1 VRWISRLAGIA
12 ALSVA
17 PTAAG
22 VERENQLGV
31 DAGGAVLVV
40 AAKSK
45 SDVGAGVGAHW
56 SYGLSDAF
64 NLIVDGDWSLVALGE
79 TIHNGTTP
87 RTLPTN
93 VTNVGAG
100 ISYVFDVLRWVPWAG
115 ILVGGYALAG
125 GTISGTKILA
135 GAALAL
141 GLDYRCSRTLAIG
154 VSMRQHVL
162 SDMAAYPSFTQA
174 FARIEYT
181 WGW

>member
-1 VRWISRLAGIA
+1 MSGLAGIA
-12 ALSVA
+12 ALCA
-17 PTAAG
+17 TPNAAG

-79 TIHNGTTP
+79 KVRNGTTP

-125 GTISGTKILA
+125 GTISGIKILP

-141 GLDYRCSRTLAIG
+141 GLDYRFSRALAIG
-154 VSMRQHVL
+154 VSLRQHAL
-162 SDMAAYPSFTQA
+162 SDMTTYPSFTQA

>member
-1 VRWISRLAGIA
+1 MSVLAGAIA
-12 ALSVA
+12 ALCAA
-17 PTAAG
+17 PNAAG

-31 DAGGAVLVV
+31 DAGAAVLAV
-40 AAKSK
+40 AAKSQ

-64 NLIVDGDWSLVALGE
+64 NLMVDGDWSLVALGE
-79 TIHNGTTP
+79 KIHNGTTP

-115 ILVGGYALAG
+115 ILVGGYALGG
-125 GTISGTKILA
+125 GTISGIKILP
-135 GAALAL
+135 GASLAL

-154 VSMRQHVL
+154 VSLRQHAL
-162 SDMAAYPSFTQA
+162 SDMATYPSFTQA